1 MSSTLLVVL
10 IVVLWLAVLAPLLL
24 RNQKQV
30 RKTTQALQQTRV
42 VFKGG
47 SGQIKTRFPRPVRTP
62 AAATRTS
69 DDPIAQSQV
78 EDDEYFLLDEDEAVA
93 QPVVADEQQVVT
105 TPVEQDSELVD
116 SELVEEGELVE
127 GVTVEPEEEPVAGE
141 AVFEYEEEELIDV
154 DEVTDDEAEDEAEA
168 VAEVEDEIEEDD
180 AVVMDR
186 VQRPEA
192 YIRPADLEGFEDSD
206 PAFAVED
213 QDEGVTEPKEAAVL
227 FDDGFDALTDEQV
240 EQLADEDAEVGEQL
254 TADDEAYVSSRRGR
268 GIYDPEVARRN
279 AQRRLQRRQRTL
291 LVLGA
296 VWVLLAILAV
306 TAGSGW
312 WWGVG
317 LSTVVTA
324 AYLYNL
330 RKQALE
336 DQRMAARR
344 LARMRRA
351 RMGVRN
357 VADEE
362 LGVPQRLRRPSG
374 VVVETVDGDPDL
386 VELEYADA
394 SDYFTLGQPEFRRG
408 TQRTADE
415 DLLEHSKGA

>member
-30 RKTTQALQQTRV
+30 RKTTQALQETRV
-42 VFKGG
+42 LFKGG
-47 SGQIKTRFPRPVRTP
+47 SGQIKTRFPRPVRTTVS
-62 AAATRTS
+62 ATRTS
-69 DDPIAQSQV
+69 DDQVADNQV
-78 EDDEYFLLDEDEAVA
+78 EDDEYFLLDEDEVVA
-93 QPVVADEQQVVT
+93 EPVIADEQQVVT
-105 TPVEQDSELVD
+105 TPVELDSELVD
-116 SELVEEGELVE
+116 EGELVE
-127 GVTVEPEEEPVAGE
+127 DVTVEPEDESVASE
-141 AVFEYEEEELIDV
+141 VVFEYAEDELIDV
-154 DEVTDDEAEDEAEA
+154 DEVTDDETEVDVEAEA
-168 VAEVEDEIEEDD
+168 EVEIEDEIEEDD
-180 AVVMDR
+180 AVVMER

-206 PAFAVED
+206 PAFAVSDHED
-213 QDEGVTEPKEAAVL
+213 TEAEPKEAAVL

-240 EQLADEDAEVGEQL
+240 EQLAEEETEVGEQL

-296 VWVLLAILAV
+296 VWALLAILAV

-317 LSTVVTA
+317 LSTVVIA

-394 SDYFTLGQPEFRRG
+394 SDYFTIGEPEFHRG
-408 TQRTADE
+408 PQRTADE
-415 DLLEHSKGA
+415 DLLQHSKGA